1 MKTFR
6 SRLPS
11 YRLGLLSSS
20 LLCGAALLAPTAA
33 FAQDAPAQ
41 DAPAQESVSVEESAA
56 AQVTGTAPQ
65 AAAEETAI
73 VVTGSRLVRTDL
85 AAPSPLT
92 VIGENDIKLSGSVT
106 IENTINEF
114 PQLAS
119 GNTSNVNSGGG
130 SGVLTANLRGLGA
143 TRTLVLVN
151 GRRFIPANSDGQ
163 VDLSSIPDA
172 LVKRVEII
180 TGGASA
186 VYGSDAIAGAV
197 NFILKNDFDGV
208 EASYQYG
215 QTFRDD
221 GASNKVDLTIGTN
234 LDDNRGNVTVSASY
248 TKRNPVFQSGR
259 DFAAVPLDT
268 IGGVLVP
275 GGSSAIPGTR
285 ISLSSGQRNRLVGVN
300 LTPTGACTSING
312 IRFGEGG
319 TVLPYCN
326 PEDAY
331 NYAAFNYLLRPL
343 ERIQASAIA
352 RYEISE
358 NAEIYGEAYVVNT
371 RNRLQ
376 QAPDSATPLTPGAGS
391 GTLLV
396 PNYATNPSLLPAVR
410 DFFTNNAAIF
420 DPDGDGTAAV
430 VGAGRRY
437 NELGPREN
445 FFERNAFSLTTGLR
459 GSFDAI
465 GSDWSYDGFFQY
477 QRNRTDTRTQNLI
490 SQTRL
495 SQGLDT
501 IIDANGNVV
510 CRNQTLGCVPVNIFG
525 LDTITPEAGVFI
537 TPVRASDDRFTRTVM
552 GASLSGTL
560 FDLPAGPVAVALGT
574 EYRKDDF
581 VFNPSPLDLAREY
594 GAVSQSAVEGSFN
607 VSEVFGE
614 LRVPILSDMA
624 FADTLAIEGAARYSD
639 YGGDNSTVGGV
650 FTWKIGAEYAPIDWI
665 RFRSVFNRAIRA
677 PTINE
682 LKDPISTGFTSGE
695 DPCVASRNPTP
706 AQQDLCVAQ
715 GVARADLP
723 TFTQAN
729 VGFDARTGGNPSLT
743 EERSK
748 TFTAGVVLSPP
759 FVPRL
764 NITVDYFK
772 VEVDDAIARINANQ
786 TLNDCFTTLDQSSA
800 SCRAINRF
808 SNGQINFVSTQLNNI
823 GLLKVE
829 GIDAQADYRLDLPFA
844 QIDGD
849 NATLALSAVA
859 SFLFERSTQVIADQA
874 PLDCAGHFGGG
885 CTGNG
890 IFATPDFKLNLS
902 STYNSGPLT
911 VRLAGR
917 MVGDLKLYPGI
928 AAAVEEAPAQWY
940 FDAAVNARVMEEL
953 ELFGGIDNLLDNQ
966 PPILGTAISADT
978 NTDPSLYD
986 VVGRRFFM
994 GARLKF

>member
-1 MKTFR
+1 MR
-6 SRLPS
+6 RIVRDGVSRLPVI
-11 YRLGLLSSS
+11 LMSSGIV
-20 LLCGAALLAPTAA
+20 CGALASAPA
-33 FAQDAPAQ
+33 FAQEAAP
-41 DAPAQESVSVEESAA
+41 EAA
-56 AQVTGTAPQ
+56 ASPEAETGT
-65 AAAEETAI
+65 I
-73 VVTGSRLVRTDL
+73 VITGSRLVRTDL
-85 AAPSPLT
+85 TAPSPLT
-92 VIGENDIKLSGSVT
+92 VVGEDDIKLSGSVT

-114 PQLAS
+114 PQLSS
-119 GNTSNVNSGGG
+119 GNTSNVNNGGG

-197 NFILKNDFDGV
+197 NFILDDSFDGV

-215 QTFRDD
+215 QTFEDD
-221 GASNKVDLTIGTN
+221 GASHKVDLTIGTN
-234 LDDNRGNVTVSASY
+234 LADNRGNVTVSGSY
-248 TKRNPVFQSGR
+248 TRRDPIFQSAR
-259 DFAAVPLDT
+259 AFSRVPLDT
-268 IGGVLVP
+268 INGELVP

-285 ISLSSGQRNRLVGVN
+285 ISLSSSQRNQLVGVN
-300 LTPTGACTSING
+300 LTPTGACTSVTG

-319 TVLPYCN
+319 QVLPYCN

-331 NYAAFNYLLRPL
+331 NYSSFNYLLRPL
-343 ERIQASAIA
+343 ERIQVSTLA
-352 RYEISE
+352 RYQLADAVEL
-358 NAEIYGEAYVVNT
+358 YGEAYYVNT
-371 RNRLQ
+371 RNRSQL
-376 QAPDSATPLTPGAGS
+376 APDSATPLTPGAGS

-396 PNYATNPSLLPAVR
+396 PNYATNSSLLPAVR
-410 DFFTNNAAIF
+410 QFFVNNAAIF
-420 DPDGDGTAAV
+420 DADGDGTAAV

-459 GSFDAI
+459 GTFQMIGHDWNYDSF
-465 GSDWSYDGFFQY
+465 FLY
-477 QRNRTDTRTQNLI
+477 QRNRTDSRTRNLV

-501 IIDANGNVV
+501 VVDGGGNVV

-525 LDTITPEAGVFI
+525 LDSLSPEAGAFI
-537 TPVRASDDRFTRTVM
+537 TPVRASDDRFSRTM
-552 GASLSGTL
+552 LGASLSGTL
-560 FDLPAGPVAVALGT
+560 FDLPAGPVALALGA
-574 EYRKDDF
+574 EYRRDSY
-581 VFNPSPLDLAREY
+581 VFNPSPLDIAREY
-594 GAVSQSAVEGSFN
+594 GSVSQSPVEGSTT
-607 VSEVFGE
+607 VHEVFGE
-614 LRVPILSDMA
+614 LRVPILADMA
-624 FADTLAIEGAARYSD
+624 FADELAIEGAARYSD
-639 YGGDNSTVGGV
+639 YGRDSSAVGGV
-650 FTWKIGAEYAPIDWI
+650 FTWKIGVEYAPVDWI
-665 RFRSVFNRAIRA
+665 RFRSAFNRAIRA

-729 VGFDARTGGNPSLT
+729 VGFDALTGGNPNLT

-748 TFTAGVVLSPP
+748 TFTVGAVISPP
-759 FVPRL
+759 FIPRL

-772 VEVDDAIARINANQ
+772 VSVDDAIARINANQ

-800 SCRAINRF
+800 TCRAINRF

-823 GLLKVE
+823 GSLKVE
-829 GIDAQADYRLDLPFA
+829 GVDAQIDYRMNLPFA
-844 QIDGD
+844 QIGGD
-849 NATLALSAVA
+849 NATLSLTAVA
-859 SFLFERSTQVIADQA
+859 SFLFERSTQVIADQD
-874 PLDCAGHFGGG
+874 PLDCAGYFGGG

-890 IFATPDFKLNLS
+890 VFASPDFKLNLS

-917 MVGDLKLYPGI
+917 MVGDMKLYPGI
-928 AAAVEEAPAQWY
+928 TAAVERAPAQWY
-940 FDAAVNARVMEEL
+940 FDAAVTAEVMDGL
-953 ELFGGIDNLLDNQ
+953 ELFGGIDNLFDNQ

-986 VVGRRFFM
+986 VVGRRFFL
-994 GARLKF
+994 GARVNF